1 MSLNTANADKSIAAR
16 RPSRFLRV
24 SKLPEEAG
32 LLLIML
38 GISAV
43 LAVLSPYFLTLPNL
57 VNVVLTMSVI
67 GIVSIGMTYVMLSGG
82 IDLSVGSTMGLSA
95 VVAATFAKNGSPFIL
110 VVLVGLAIGFV
121 IGLVN
126 GLAIT
131 KLRVPPLITTLA
143 MLSVAKG
150 IQLIYSRGVTVFGL
164 GDAVGWLG
172 RGYIGPIPVPIV
184 LLLLLYVLASIS
196 LSRTSFGR
204 KVYAVGGNERAARI
218 VGIRVERIKISVYV
232 LSSVLAAFGGL
243 ILISRLDSAPTVIGT
258 GLELDTIAAVV
269 IGGTSLTG
277 GKGGVWG
284 TLIGVAILAL
294 IQNALNLLNVS
305 PYFTQLVQGLVIF
318 TAVAIDMNRRRRK

>member
-1 MSLNTANADKSIAAR
+1 MSSDKGNTGR
-16 RPSRFLRV
+16 RAPGLSLIG
-24 SKLPEEAG
+24 KLPEEAG

-38 GISAV
+38 GISAG
-43 LAVLSPYFLTLPNL
+43 LAILSPFFLTVPNL

-95 VVAATFAKNGSPFIL
+95 VVAATYAKHGSPFIL
-110 VVLVGLAIGFV
+110 VILIGLGIGFL

-131 KLRVPPLITTLA
+131 KLRVPPLIATLA

-150 IQLIYSRGVTVFGL
+150 VQLIYSRGVTVFGL
-164 GDAVGWLG
+164 GDAVGMLG
-172 RGYIGPIPVPIV
+172 RGSIGPIPVPIV

-196 LSRTSFGR
+196 LSRTAFGR

-218 VGIRVERIKISVYV
+218 VGIQVERIKISAYI
-232 LSSVLAAFGGL
+232 LSSMLASFGGL

-258 GLELDTIAAVV
+258 GLELETIAAVV

-318 TAVAIDMNRRRRK
+318 TAVAIDMNRRGRK

>member
-1 MSLNTANADKSIAAR
+1 MNSDKGNAGYRAPGLTLIGK
-16 RPSRFLRV
+16 V
-24 SKLPEEAG
+24 PEEAG

-43 LAVLSPYFLTLPNL
+43 LAILSPFFLTLPNL
-57 VNVVLTMSVI
+57 INVVLTMSVI

-95 VVAATFAKNGSPFIL
+95 VVAATYAKHGNPFGLVIL
-110 VVLVGLAIGFV
+110 IGLGIGFL
-121 IGLVN
+121 IGLIN

-131 KLRVPPLITTLA
+131 KLRVPPLIATLA

-172 RGYIGPIPVPIV
+172 RGSIGPIPVPIV

-196 LSRTSFGR
+196 LSRTAFGR
-204 KVYAVGGNERAARI
+204 RVYAVGGNERAARI
-218 VGIRVERIKISVYV
+218 VGIHVERIKISVYV
-232 LSSVLAAFGGL
+232 LSSMLAAFGGL

-258 GLELDTIAAVV
+258 GLELETIAAVV

-318 TAVAIDMNRRRRK
+318 TAVAIDMNRGGRK

>member
-1 MSLNTANADKSIAAR
+1 MLK
-16 RPSRFLRV
+16 
-24 SKLPEEAG
+24 KLPEEAG
-32 LLLIML
+32 LFLIL
-38 GISAV
+38 IAICAV
-43 LAVLSPYFLTLPNL
+43 LSTLSPYFFTIPNL
-57 VNVVLTMSVI
+57 INVLLTMSVI

-82 IDLSVGSTMGLSA
+82 IDLSVGSTMALSA
-95 VVAATFAKNGSPFIL
+95 VVAATFAKDGAPFVL
-110 VVLVGLAIGFV
+110 VVAVGLGIGGF

-131 KLRVPPLITTLA
+131 KLRVPPLIATLA

-150 IQLIYSRGVTVFGL
+150 IQLIFSRGVTVFGL
-164 GDAVGWLG
+164 GDAIGWLG
-172 RGYIGPIPVPIV
+172 RGTLGPIPVPIV

-196 LSRTSFGR
+196 LSRTAFGR
-204 KVYAVGGNERAARI
+204 KVYAVGNNERAARI
-218 VGIRVERIKISVYV
+218 VGIKVERIKVSVYV
-232 LSSVLAAFGGL
+232 LSSMLASFGGL
-243 ILISRLDSAPTVIGT
+243 ILISRLDSAPTTIGI
-258 GLELDTIAAVV
+258 GLELETIAAVV

-318 TAVAIDMNRRRRK
+318 TAVAIDMNCRSRR

>member
-1 MSLNTANADKSIAAR
+1 MSCC
-16 RPSRFLRV
+16 
-24 SKLPEEAG
+24 
-32 LLLIML
+32 
-38 GISAV
+38 
-43 LAVLSPYFLTLPNL
+43 
-57 VNVVLTMSVI
+57 
-67 GIVSIGMTYVMLSGG
+67 SGG
-82 IDLSVGSTMGLSA
+82 IDLSVGSTMALSA

-110 VVLVGLAIGFV
+110 VIL
-121 IGLVN
+121 IGLGIGILN
-126 GLAIT
+126 RTGQRPCNHKAACA
-131 KLRVPPLITTLA
+131 PLIATLA

-150 IQLIYSRGVTVFGL
+150 VQLIYSHGVTVFGL

-172 RGYIGPIPVPIV
+172 RGSIGPIPVPIV

-196 LSRTSFGR
+196 LSRTAFGR

-218 VGIRVERIKISVYV
+218 VGIQVERIKISVYV
-232 LSSVLAAFGGL
+232 LSSMLAAFGGL
-243 ILISRLDSAPTVIGT
+243 ILISRLDSAPAVIGT
-258 GLELDTIAAVV
+258 GLELETIAAVV

-318 TAVAIDMNRRRRK
+318 TAVAIDMNRRGRG

>member
-1 MSLNTANADKSIAAR
+1 MNSDKGITGGRTSEFGLIG
-16 RPSRFLRV
+16 
-24 SKLPEEAG
+24 KLPEEAG

-38 GISAV
+38 SISAL
-43 LAVLSPYFLTLPNL
+43 LAILSPFFLTLPNL

-95 VVAATFAKNGSPFIL
+95 VVAATFAKNDSPLIL
-110 VVLVGLAIGFV
+110 VVLIGLGIGFV

-131 KLRVPPLITTLA
+131 KLRVPPLIATLA

-150 IQLIYSRGVTVFGL
+150 VQLIYSRGVTVFGL
-164 GDAVGWLG
+164 GDAVGCLG
-172 RGYIGPIPVPIV
+172 RGSIGPIPVPIV
-184 LLLLLYVLASIS
+184 LLLLLYALASIS
-196 LSRTSFGR
+196 LSRTAFGR
-204 KVYAVGGNERAARI
+204 KVYAVGSNERAARI
-218 VGIRVERIKISVYV
+218 VGIQVERIKISVYI
-232 LSSVLAAFGGL
+232 LSSTLASFGGL

-318 TAVAIDMNRRRRK
+318 TAVAIDMNRRGRK

>member
-1 MSLNTANADKSIAAR
+1 MNPNVMNSDDGASGDRA
-16 RPSRFLRV
+16 SRFTLIG
-24 SKLPEEAG
+24 KLPEEAG
-32 LLLIML
+32 LLLIMI
-38 GISAV
+38 GISIA
-43 LAVLSPYFLTLPNL
+43 LAILSPFFLTVANL

-82 IDLSVGSTMGLSA
+82 IDLSVGSTMALSA
-95 VVAATFAKNGSPFIL
+95 VVAATYAKSGSPFIL
-110 VVLVGLAIGFV
+110 VILIGLGIGFL

-131 KLRVPPLITTLA
+131 KLRVPPLIATLA

-172 RGYIGPIPVPIV
+172 RGSIGPIPVPIV
-184 LLLLLYVLASIS
+184 LLLILYVLASIS
-196 LSRTSFGR
+196 LSRTGFGR

-218 VGIRVERIKISVYV
+218 VGIQVERIKISVYI
-232 LSSVLAAFGGL
+232 LSSMLASFGGL

-258 GLELDTIAAVV
+258 GLELETIAAVV

-318 TAVAIDMNRRRRK
+318 TAVAIDMNRRGRK

>member
-1 MSLNTANADKSIAAR
+1 MNAEKGIAGGRASGR
-16 RPSRFLRV
+16 ALIGR
-24 SKLPEEAG
+24 LPEEAG

-57 VNVVLTMSVI
+57 VNVTLAMSVI

-95 VVAATFAKNGSPFIL
+95 VVAATFAKDGSPFI
-110 VVLVGLAIGFV
+110 VVILVGLGIGFL
-121 IGLVN
+121 IGLMN

-131 KLRVPPLITTLA
+131 KLRVPPLIATLA

-150 IQLIYSRGVTVFGL
+150 VQLIYSRGVTVFGL
-164 GDAVGWLG
+164 GDAMGWLG

-184 LLLLLYVLASIS
+184 LLLLLYVLASMS

-218 VGIRVERIKISVYV
+218 VGIRVERIKISVYI
-232 LSSVLAAFGGL
+232 LSSMLAAFGGL

-258 GLELDTIAAVV
+258 GLELETIAAVV

-318 TAVAIDMNRRRRK
+318 TAVAIDMNRRGRR